1 MLQFNKSLAT
11 NTNASYLAT
20 VNTSSGY
27 YDNLVIEYSQSY
39 DQSSGSFA
47 VTAYSNPTQYN
58 NWLVFQNNGSVVP
71 LPTGQYNVALYTSN
85 PSASIA
91 AIWEDWDKT
100 FAATSQT
107 WATISASVG
116 LVLGD
121 KLYEDRAW
129 ISGSNNVNITQYLS
143 PNENGTYTTYN
154 G

>member
-47 VTAYSNPTQYN
+47 VTAFSNPSQYN
-58 NWLVFQNNGSVVP
+58 NWLVFQNSGSVVP
-71 LPTGQYNVALYTSN
+71 SYTGQYNVALYTSTG
-85 PSASIA
+85 SGTQ
-91 AIWEDWDKT
+91 AIWNLWDES

-107 WATISASVG
+107 WATISGSSTIE
-116 LVLGD
+116 LVD

>member
-39 DQSSGSFA
+39 DQSTGSFA
-47 VTAYSNPTQYN
+47 VTAFSTPSQYN
-58 NWLVFQNNGSVVP
+58 NWLVFQNNGADVP
-71 LPTGQYNVALYTSN
+71 IPTGQYNVALYTSD
-85 PSASIA
+85 PSGSLP
-91 AIWEDWDKT
+91 AIWDEWDKT
-100 FAATSQT
+100 FAATDQT
-107 WATISASVG
+107 WATISGSTG
-116 LVLGD
+116 FVLGD
-121 KLYEDRAW
+121 KLYEDRAF

>member
-47 VTAYSNPTQYN
+47 VTAFSNPSQYN
-58 NWLVFQNNGSVVP
+58 NWLVFQNSGSVVP
-71 LPTGQYNVALYTSN
+71 SYTGQYNVALYTSTG
-85 PSASIA
+85 SDSQ
-91 AIWEDWDKT
+91 AIWNQWDES

-107 WATISASVG
+107 WATISGSSTIE
-116 LVLGD
+116 LVD